1 MFLNYFKFIIRFLFK
16 IFGSTFFKGKM
27 NEIEINDIRSDK
39 DFKGITFSEFKKT
52 DVKKELIKNL
62 YNAKIEPACYWSAE
76 MICAG
81 HYADLWDSIIGFYTK
96 HIHIGNPKLITYL
109 ELRINN
115 FKEIVSNGYRDQ
127 EIRLRN
133 NEKMRK
139 LFCEVMCV
147 LCEARKKHCYAEVKV
162 KKEDFDLTQMTER
175 FKAPNV
181 KYAEEIFMKE
191 DPKELF
197 IAANELAYNLTEE
210 GKNSVSACYWMEW
223 IIEFETIC
231 KQKKEK
237 FKCERREFAK
247 VESKCQMDIVWII
260 WDIFLSEAKKRSNL
274 VQRIVNSALNIF
286 SLRYRT
292 GCHKKR
298 RLLMYFVIEV
308 FTEPYALEEEIVKD
322 KEKIL
327 TIVKNINKIYKQ
339 IKKNEHSPGTD
350 YLYQNMKATN
360 LEKTIAK
367 LETMNNLGAEYI
379 PRID

>member
-1 MFLNYFKFIIRFLFK
+1 
-16 IFGSTFFKGKM
+16 M
-27 NEIEINDIRSDK
+27 NDIEINDVRSER

-52 DVKKELIKNL
+52 DVKKEIIKNL
-62 YNAKIEPACYWSAE
+62 YNSKIEPACYWSAE
-76 MICAG
+76 LICAG
-81 HYADLWDSIIGFYTK
+81 HYADLWDTIINFYTK

-115 FKEIVSNGYRDQ
+115 FKDIVTNGYRDQ
-127 EIRLRN
+127 ELRLRN

-181 KYAEEIFMKE
+181 KFAEEIFLKE

-197 IAANELAYNLTEE
+197 IAANEFAYNLTDE
-210 GKNSVSACYWMEW
+210 GKNNVSACYWMEW

-237 FKCERREFAK
+237 FKCERRVFAN

-260 WDIFLSEAKKRSNL
+260 WDIFITESKKRSNL

-286 SLRYRT
+286 CLKYAS
-292 GCHKKR
+292 GCHRKR
-298 RLLMYFVIEV
+298 RFLMYFVIEI
-308 FTEPYALEEEIVKD
+308 FTEPYSLREELVSD
-322 KEKIL
+322 KNKII
-327 TIVKNINKIYKQ
+327 TITQNINKIYKQ

-350 YLYQNMKATN
+350 YLYQNIKASN

>member
-1 MFLNYFKFIIRFLFK
+1 MALPFLKVE
-16 IFGSTFFKGKM
+16 M
-27 NEIEINDIRSDK
+27 NDIEINDVRTDK

-52 DVKKELIKNL
+52 DVKKEIITNL
-62 YNAKIEPACYWSAE
+62 YNAKIESACYWSAE

-81 HYADLWDSIIGFYTK
+81 HYADLWDTIISFYTK

-115 FKEIVSNGYRDQ
+115 FKNIVSNGYTDQ
-127 EIRLRN
+127 ELRLRN

-147 LCEARKKHCYAEVKV
+147 LCEARKKHCYSEVKV

-175 FKAPNV
+175 FKAPNI
-181 KYAEEIFMKE
+181 KYAEETFLKD

-197 IAANELAYNLTEE
+197 IAVNELAYNLTDE

-237 FKCERREFAK
+237 FKCERRGFAN
-247 VESKCQMDIVWII
+247 VESKLQMDIVWII
-260 WDIFLSEAKKRSNL
+260 WDIFLNESKKRSNL
-274 VQRIVNSALNIF
+274 VQRIINSALNIF
-286 SLRYRT
+286 CLRYRM

-308 FTEPYALEEEIVKD
+308 FTEPYSLEEDIVRD
-322 KEKIL
+322 KAKII
-327 TIVKNINKIYKQ
+327 TITENINKIYKQ

-350 YLYQNMKATN
+350 YLYQNMKTTN

>member
-1 MFLNYFKFIIRFLFK
+1 
-16 IFGSTFFKGKM
+16 M
-27 NEIEINDIRSDK
+27 NVVISDNRGQT
-39 DFKGITFSEFKKT
+39 DFVGMSFSKFKKAH
-52 DVKKELIKNL
+52 VKKEMLKCL
-62 YNAKIEPACYWSAE
+62 ASSKVEQTCYWAGE
-76 MICAG
+76 LICAG
-81 HYADLWDSIIGFYTK
+81 HYIDLWEIIILFAAK
-96 HIHIGNPKLITYL
+96 HIHVGNPKLPIYISM
-109 ELRINN
+109 RIGT
-115 FKEIVSNGYRDQ
+115 FKELVDNHLGHELS
-127 EIRLRN
+127 LRN
-133 NEKMRK
+133 NLQIRELFAEITTILCYSKKTHSFDTVK
-139 LFCEVMCV
+139 LKKSEEFSMEVIQTM
-147 LCEARKKHCYAEVKV
+147 L
-162 KKEDFDLTQMTER
+162 
-175 FKAPNV
+175 KAPNV
-181 KYAEEIFMKE
+181 SYATLVFKPE

-237 FKCERREFAK
+237 FKCERRELAN

-260 WDIFLSEAKKRSNL
+260 WDIFLTEAKSRSTL
-274 VQRIVNSALNIF
+274 VQRIINSALNIF

-308 FTEPYALEEEIVKD
+308 FTEPYALEEEIVRD
-322 KEKIL
+322 KNKII
-327 TIVKNINKIYKQ
+327 TITKNINKIYKQ

-350 YLYQNMKATN
+350 YLYQNLKASN

>member
-1 MFLNYFKFIIRFLFK
+1 
-16 IFGSTFFKGKM
+16 M
-27 NEIEINDIRSDK
+27 NDIEINDVREQK

-52 DVKKELIKNL
+52 DVKKELINNL

-76 MICAG
+76 LICAG
-81 HYADLWDSIIGFYTK
+81 HYGELWDTIIGFYTK
-96 HIHIGNPKLITYL
+96 HIHIGNPKLISYL
-109 ELRINN
+109 ELRMNH
-115 FKEIVSNGYRDQ
+115 FKDIISNGYRDQ
-127 EIRLRN
+127 ELRLRN

-147 LCEARKKHCYAEVKV
+147 LCEARKKHCYTEVKV
-162 KKEDFDLTQMTER
+162 KKSEFDLTQMTDR

-181 KYAEEIFMKE
+181 RYAEEIFMKD

-197 IAANELAYNLTEE
+197 IAANEFAYNVSEE
-210 GKNSVSACYWMEW
+210 GKNSVGACYWMEW

-237 FKCERREFAK
+237 FKCERRTFAN
-247 VESKCQMDIVWII
+247 VESKFQMDIIWII
-260 WDIFLSEAKKRSNL
+260 WDIFLEEAAKRSNL

-286 SLRYRT
+286 CLKYTS

-308 FTEPYALEEEIVKD
+308 FTEPYSLDEEIVKD
-322 KEKIL
+322 KNKI
-327 TIVKNINKIYKQ
+327 TVITQNINKIYKQ

-350 YLYQNMKATN
+350 YLYHNLNATN

-367 LETMNNLGAEYI
+367 LETMNSLGAEYI
-379 PRID
+379 PRIN

>member
-1 MFLNYFKFIIRFLFK
+1 
-16 IFGSTFFKGKM
+16 M

-62 YNAKIEPACYWSAE
+62 YNAKIESACYWSAE

-81 HYADLWDSIIGFYTK
+81 HYSDLWDVVIGFYTK
-96 HIHIGNPKLITYL
+96 HIHIGNPKLITYV

-115 FKEIVSNGYRDQ
+115 FKELVSNGYRDQ
-127 EIRLRN
+127 ELRLRN

-147 LCEARKKHCYAEVKV
+147 LCDARKKHCYAEVKV

-175 FKAPNV
+175 FKAPHIE
-181 KYAEEIFMKE
+181 YAEEIFMKD

-197 IAANELAYNLTEE
+197 IAVNELAYNLSEE
-210 GKNSVSACYWMEW
+210 DRNSVSACYWMEW
-223 IIEFETIC
+223 IIEFESIC
-231 KQKKEK
+231 KHKKEK
-237 FKCERREFAK
+237 FKCDRRTFAN
-247 VESKCQMDIVWII
+247 VESKCQMDIVWLI
-260 WDIFLSEAKKRSNL
+260 WNIFLTESKKRSNL
-274 VQRIVNSALNIF
+274 VQRIINSALNIF
-286 SLRYRT
+286 CLKYRS
-292 GCHKKR
+292 GCYKKR

-308 FTEPYALEEEIVKD
+308 FTEPYSLEEDIVRD
-322 KEKIL
+322 KNKII
-327 TIVKNINKIYKQ
+327 TITQNINKIYKQ

-350 YLYQNMKATN
+350 YLYKNLKTTN
-360 LEKTIAK
+360 LEKTIEK
-367 LETMNNLGAEYI
+367 LETMNNLGAEYM